1 MNGAQTIGRT
11 TVSAP
16 DIELRDV
23 RRKLGTTRALDG
35 ATSHLAGGRVYGLI
49 GRNGAG
55 KTTLLRAIA
64 GQLRIKGEIL
74 IGGQPVF
81 DNPAVLSRLILAGPD
96 VPWPTEIKVKQLFSV
111 AAARWETW
119 DKHYA
124 NQLCEDFDIDTR
136 KTLAKLSR
144 GQKSL
149 VSIVIGLAAQC
160 PITLLDEPYLGLD
173 VQNRELFY
181 RHLLQD
187 VERNPRT
194 FILSTHHVDDAAR
207 ILDSVVLLDKGRIT
221 GVGTL
226 ESITERI
233 AILSGSAMAV
243 EATLGEVGAASSVL
257 SDATSSGLRRVVLD
271 THRLRTD
278 SADCI
283 NSVQDLSSRIEG
295 SGVRVVGAD
304 LEQAVLALTG
314 REF

>member
-1 MNGAQTIGRT
+1 MNGSQSIGRT
-11 TVSAP
+11 PASAL

-64 GQLRIKGEIL
+64 GQLRVEGEIL
-74 IGGQPVF
+74 IGGQPVY
-81 DNPAVLSRLILAGPD
+81 DNSSVLNRLILAGPD
-96 VPWPTEIKVKQLFSV
+96 VPWPADIKVKQLLKVV
-111 AAARWETW
+111 ATRWETW
-119 DKHYA
+119 DTHFA
-124 NQLCEDFDIDTR
+124 SQLCEDFDIDTR
-136 KTLAKLSR
+136 KPLAQMSR

-181 RHLLQD
+181 KHLLQD

-233 AILSGSAMAV
+233 AILSGSATAV
-243 EATLGEVGAASSVL
+243 EATLGELEAAGSVL

-271 THRLRTD
+271 THGLESD
-278 SADCI
+278 
-283 NSVQDLSSRIEG
+283 NVQALAARIEG
-295 SGVRVVGAD
+295 SGVRVASAD

>member
-1 MNGAQTIGRT
+1 MNATTSPGAASG
-11 TVSAP
+11 VAP
-16 DIELRDV
+16 SIELRDV
-23 RRKLGTTRALDG
+23 RRKLGSTHALDG
-35 ATSHLAGGRVYGLI
+35 ATAHLPGGRVYGLI

-55 KTTLLRAIA
+55 KTTLLRTIA
-64 GQLRIKGEIL
+64 GQLRAKGEVL

-81 DNPAVLSRLILAGPD
+81 DNTAVLNGLILSGPD
-96 VPWPTEIKVKQLFSV
+96 VPWPADIKVKQLLNV
-111 AAARWETW
+111 AAARWGTW
-119 DKHYA
+119 DHRYA
-124 NQLCEDFDIDTR
+124 DHLCEVFEIDTR
-136 KTLAKLSR
+136 KPLSKLSR

-160 PITLLDEPYLGLD
+160 PVTLLDEPYLGLD

-181 RHLLQD
+181 KLLLQD

-233 AILSGSAMAV
+233 AILSGSAAAV
-243 EATLGEVGAASSVL
+243 DATLGEVGAAGSVL
-257 SDATSSGLRRVVLD
+257 NDATSSGLRRLALD
-271 THRLRTD
+271 THRLGV
-278 SADCI
+278 S
-283 NSVQDLSSRIEG
+283 SVQDLAARIEG
-295 SGVRVVGAD
+295 SGVRVTRAD